1 MFDLQDVEEAPSS
14 DVIVNEI
21 EKVKKAHPGV
31 FDFSSNKVR
40 IICITTLERESL
52 TSFESHEVF
61 LP

>member
-1 MFDLQDVEEAPSS
+1 MFDLQDVEETPSS

-40 IICITTLERESL
+40 IICITTLEREYQA
-52 TSFESHEVF
+52 TFEYHEQI
-61 LP
+61 